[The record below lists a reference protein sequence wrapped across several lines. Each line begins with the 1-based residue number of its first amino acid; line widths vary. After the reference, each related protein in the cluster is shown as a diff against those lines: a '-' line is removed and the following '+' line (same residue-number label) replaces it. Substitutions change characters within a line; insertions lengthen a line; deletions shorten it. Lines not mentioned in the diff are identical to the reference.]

1 MRVNQICRDNH
12 IKYFCGD
19 VWGYYGYFF
28 TDLGEHEYS
37 MYVCKA
43 IAVACR
49 SHACHMYMFPMYR
62 EVQKEV
68 DGIVD
73 LDGPR
78 KKRSKL
84 DPELVTVKEVC
95 VCMYVYMYIRHLPPL
110 SLSLSLSLSLMQT
123 CSFCSLSKALS
134 TDWSNKPAK
143 YFRRTP
149 PTYFIIHSK

>member
-1 MRVNQICRDNH
+1 
-12 IKYFCGD
+12 
-19 VWGYYGYFF
+19 
-28 TDLGEHEYS
+28 

-49 SHACHMYMFPMYR
+49 SHACHMYR

-95 VCMYVYMYIRHLPPL
+95 VCVYVYMYIRHLPPP
-110 SLSLSLSLSLMQT
+110 SLSLSRMQT